1 MRVATD
7 DGVELATV
15 AVGDPASPGLLLLHG
30 IGGAKE
36 DFAHHLEALARDHRV
51 VTFDHRGHG
60 ESGHPDDPAG
70 YSLDRLARDTVCV
83 ADAHD
88 LHELRILGHSM
99 GGMVMRRFLLA
110 HPGRAR
116 AVVFMDTSAGPP
128 PGSDSELVA
137 AASEIVRTGG
147 LAALKQLSDELDLL
161 GSEAYQRVLAER
173 PGFKEYA
180 EYKWHAQSPVM
191 WTTLMHEIVTQP
203 DQLDALRAIAVPTL
217 GLVGDQDTMF
227 LRPMDEIVRAVPG
240 ARLVVVPDAGH
251 SPQFENPAAWQA
263 AMLEFLAEVEVGPPA
278 SSDGADRVTRRR
290 PSP

>member
-1 MRVATD
+1 MRVTTD

-15 AVGDPASPGLLLLHG
+15 AVGDPGAPGLLLLHG

-36 DFAHHLEALARDHRV
+36 DFAHHLDPLSEHHRV

-60 ESGHPDDPAG
+60 ESDKPDDEHA
-70 YSLDRLARDTVCV
+70 YSLDRLAVDTACV
-83 ADAHD
+83 ADAHGLRD
-88 LHELRILGHSM
+88 LRILGHSM

-116 AVVFMDTSAGPP
+116 AVVFMDTSAGAP
-128 PGSDSELVA
+128 PGSDTELVA
-137 AASEIVRTGG
+137 AASEVVRTGG

-173 PGFKEYA
+173 PGFAEYA
-180 EYKWHAQSPVM
+180 DYKWHAQSAVM

-203 DQLDALRAIAVPTL
+203 DQLSELASLAVPTL
-217 GLVGDQDTMF
+217 GIVGDQDAMF
-227 LRPMDEIVRAVPG
+227 LRPMDDIVRTVPG

-251 SPQFENPAAWQA
+251 SPQFENSDAWLA
-263 AMLEFLAEVEVGPPA
+263 AMQEFLQGL
-278 SSDGADRVTRRR
+278 
-290 PSP
+290 